1 MLRRMFDNQFARQH
15 RRASSQ
21 TGTNCA
27 GSRGSQLSGRGA
39 ISDIESKPHRC
50 SFVLLPRR
58 KQTARAA
65 PPARS
70 TRTRALENPAQSQT
84 AKTKMAEARAAA
96 NKIHRIIG
104 SFPSVE
110 AIVQRAKIRGPQ
122 AHTIDGSIV
131 LVVPSPR
138 DLVRLGWQRLFHL
151 YHHFERAVW
160 PAPVWA
166 VILTLTAC
174 VGHVILS
181 QQDSWLRSGAV
192 ASGLWA
198 ADERFLVG
206 FLPAQDDPIA
216 NLLMRLQHRVHS
228 ACQNFS
234 RSTCALRTCR
244 ATARC
249 FAC

>member
-1 MLRRMFDNQFARQH
+1 
-15 RRASSQ
+15 
-21 TGTNCA
+21 
-27 GSRGSQLSGRGA
+27 
-39 ISDIESKPHRC
+39 
-50 SFVLLPRR
+50 
-58 KQTARAA
+58 
-65 PPARS
+65 
-70 TRTRALENPAQSQT
+70 
-84 AKTKMAEARAAA
+84 MAEARAAA

-110 AIVQRAKIRGPQ
+110 AIVQRARIRGPQ

-166 VILTLTAC
+166 VFLTLTAC
-174 VGHVILS
+174 VGHVIVS

-206 FLPAQDDPIA
+206 LMPSQDDPIA
-216 NLLMRLQHRVHS
+216 NLLMRLQHRVQS
-228 ACQNFS
+228 ACRKFS